1 MGFLESGAS
10 GRWPNQDSG
19 ACGRTQP
26 GAARQRAIP
35 DDLAQDARAMTTTA
49 MGKLLESYL
58 TELEGENGFW
68 RGTRNEVPVFVFSDD
83 EHDRMRLMAPIGVV
97 EELDSELL
105 HVLLQANYDRALD
118 ARYAMRNKELWAVVV
133 HPLATLATDDLPS
146 LFDQVVMLVK
156 NTGTTFSSTELVFRS
171 FPDDVV
177 LEPVD
182 DDDEDDEDDE
192 DDDREE
198 RDGEDDDASEGDRD
212 DEDERGTDLRGR

>member
-1 MGFLESGAS
+1 
-10 GRWPNQDSG
+10 
-19 ACGRTQP
+19 
-26 GAARQRAIP
+26 
-35 DDLAQDARAMTTTA
+35 MTTTA
-49 MGKLLESYL
+49 MGKLLDSYL
-58 TELEGENGFW
+58 TDLEGENGFW
-68 RGTRNEVPVFVFSDD
+68 RGNRDEVPVFVFSDD

-177 LEPVD
+177 LEAEE
-182 DDDEDDEDDE
+182 DDDEDERGERDDE
-192 DDDREE
+192 D
-198 RDGEDDDASEGDRD
+198 GEHDED

>member
-1 MGFLESGAS
+1 
-10 GRWPNQDSG
+10 
-19 ACGRTQP
+19 
-26 GAARQRAIP
+26 
-35 DDLAQDARAMTTTA
+35 MTTSA

-68 RGTRNEVPVFVFSDD
+68 RGNRNEVPVFVFSDD

-146 LFDQVVMLVK
+146 LFDQVVTLVK

-177 LEPVD
+177 LEPE
-182 DDDEDDEDDE
+182 DDDEDEE
-192 DDDREE
+192 EEDREE
-198 RDGEDDDASEGDRD
+198 RNGEDDDPLQGDQDDED

>member
-1 MGFLESGAS
+1 
-10 GRWPNQDSG
+10 
-19 ACGRTQP
+19 
-26 GAARQRAIP
+26 
-35 DDLAQDARAMTTTA
+35 MTTRA

-68 RGTRNEVPVFVFSDD
+68 RGSRDDVPVFVFSDD

-177 LEPVD
+177 LEPEE
-182 DDDEDDEDDE
+182 DDDEEAE
-192 DDDREE
+192 EREE
-198 RDGEDDDASEGDRD
+198 RDGEDDDALREGDQDDED

>member
-1 MGFLESGAS
+1 
-10 GRWPNQDSG
+10 
-19 ACGRTQP
+19 
-26 GAARQRAIP
+26 
-35 DDLAQDARAMTTTA
+35 
-49 MGKLLESYL
+49 
-58 TELEGENGFW
+58 
-68 RGTRNEVPVFVFSDD
+68 
-83 EHDRMRLMAPIGVV
+83 V

-146 LFDQVVMLVK
+146 LFDQVVTLVK

-177 LEPVD
+177 LEPET
-182 DDDEDDEDDE
+182 DDDEEESDEDE
-192 DDDREE
+192 REE
-198 RDGEDDDASEGDRD
+198 RNGRDDEEEEGDED

>member
-1 MGFLESGAS
+1 
-10 GRWPNQDSG
+10 
-19 ACGRTQP
+19 
-26 GAARQRAIP
+26 
-35 DDLAQDARAMTTTA
+35 
-49 MGKLLESYL
+49 
-58 TELEGENGFW
+58 
-68 RGTRNEVPVFVFSDD
+68 
-83 EHDRMRLMAPIGVV
+83 
-97 EELDSELL
+97 
-105 HVLLQANYDRALD
+105 
-118 ARYAMRNKELWAVVV
+118 
-133 HPLATLATDDLPS
+133 
-146 LFDQVVMLVK
+146 MLVK

>member
-1 MGFLESGAS
+1 MHAGTLK
-10 GRWPNQDSG
+10 P
-19 ACGRTQP
+19 QP
-26 GAARQRAIP
+26 RARRAIP
-35 DDLAQDARAMTTTA
+35 ADLAQDARAMTTSA
-49 MGKLLESYL
+49 IGKLLESYL

-68 RGTRNEVPVFVFSDD
+68 RGNRNDVPVFVFSDD

-97 EELDSELL
+97 EELDPELL

-146 LFDQVVMLVK
+146 MFDQVVMLVK

-177 LEPVD
+177 LEPE
-182 DDDEDDEDDE
+182 EDDEDDE
-192 DDDREE
+192 DEGEE
-198 RDGEDDDASEGDRD
+198 RNGRDDDDDATGEGDEDED

>member
-1 MGFLESGAS
+1 
-10 GRWPNQDSG
+10 
-19 ACGRTQP
+19 
-26 GAARQRAIP
+26 
-35 DDLAQDARAMTTTA
+35 MTTTA

-68 RGTRNEVPVFVFSDD
+68 RGSRDDVPVFVFSDD

-177 LEPVD
+177 LEPEE
-182 DDDEDDEDDE
+182 DDDEEAE
-192 DDDREE
+192 EREE
-198 RDGEDDDASEGDRD
+198 RDGEDDDALREGDQDDED

>member
-1 MGFLESGAS
+1 
-10 GRWPNQDSG
+10 
-19 ACGRTQP
+19 
-26 GAARQRAIP
+26 
-35 DDLAQDARAMTTTA
+35 MTTTA

-58 TELEGENGFW
+58 TDLEGEKGFW
-68 RGTRNEVPVFVFSDD
+68 RGNRNEVPVFVFSDD

-97 EELDSELL
+97 EELDPDLL

-146 LFDQVVMLVK
+146 MFDQLVLLVK
-156 NTGTTFSSTELVFRS
+156 NTGTTFASTELVFRS

-182 DDDEDDEDDE
+182 DDDEDEDDDDDTADKRDERDELGDEDDE
-192 DDDREE
+192 
-198 RDGEDDDASEGDRD
+198 A
-212 DEDERGTDLRGR
+212 DEDERGTDYRGR

>member
-1 MGFLESGAS
+1 
-10 GRWPNQDSG
+10 
-19 ACGRTQP
+19 
-26 GAARQRAIP
+26 
-35 DDLAQDARAMTTTA
+35 MTTSA

-68 RGTRNEVPVFVFSDD
+68 RGSRGDVPVFVFSDD

-146 LFDQVVMLVK
+146 MFDQVVMLVK

-177 LEPVD
+177 LEPET
-182 DDDEDDEDDE
+182 DDDEDEE
-192 DDDREE
+192 EEEEREE
-198 RDGEDDDASEGDRD
+198 RNGEDDDTLEGDQDDED

>member
-1 MGFLESGAS
+1 MRARS
-10 GRWPNQDSG
+10 
-19 ACGRTQP
+19 T
-26 GAARQRAIP
+26 GAALRRAIP
-35 DDLAQDARAMTTTA
+35 VDLAQDARAMTTTA

-58 TELEGENGFW
+58 TDLEGENGFW
-68 RGTRNEVPVFVFSDD
+68 RGNRDEVPVFVFSDD

-177 LEPVD
+177 LEPEE
-182 DDDEDDEDDE
+182 DDDEEAE
-192 DDDREE
+192 EREE
-198 RDGEDDDASEGDRD
+198 QDG
-212 DEDERGTDLRGR
+212 EDERGTDLRGR